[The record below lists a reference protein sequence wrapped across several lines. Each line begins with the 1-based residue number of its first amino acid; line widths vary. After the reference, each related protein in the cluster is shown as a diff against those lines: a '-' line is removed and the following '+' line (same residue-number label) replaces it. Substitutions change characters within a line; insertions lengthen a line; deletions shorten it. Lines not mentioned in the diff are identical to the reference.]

1 MKPLL
6 CILCHRYQAHA
17 YKGAGF
23 LFCRRC
29 GDMIPLEDP
38 GAEKEEGKE

>member
-6 CILCHRYQAHA
+6 CYLCHRYQAHA
-17 YKGAGF
+17 YKGHGF

-29 GDMIPLEDP
+29 GEMIPLEDP
-38 GAEKEEGKE
+38 ESEEEGKE